1 MDINKIIKFINEL
14 NQEQKKYYNNL
25 YKKSLS
31 AELLKT
37 FKKGTEFIDEAMMV
51 TDNKEKEMLV
61 TLFLLYLF
69 DKQQNQKNRR

>member
-31 AELLKT
+31 DELLKT

-69 DKQQNQKNRR
+69 DKQQNQKNRS